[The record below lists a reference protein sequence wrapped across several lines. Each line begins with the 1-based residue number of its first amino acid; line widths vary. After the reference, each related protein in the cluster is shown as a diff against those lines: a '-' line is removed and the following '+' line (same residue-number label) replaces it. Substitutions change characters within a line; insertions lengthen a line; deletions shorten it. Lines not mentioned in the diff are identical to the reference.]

1 MIDSA
6 RHYLPIPVIKRIIDS
21 MAWIKLNVLH
31 WHLVDDE
38 SFPIQVPSMP
48 EMWKGAFSSQERY
61 THWDIEEVVSYA
73 KERGV
78 HVVPEFDMPGHAN
91 SWCKGSGSDVCH

>member
-6 RHYLPIPVIKRIIDS
+6 RHYLPIPAIKRIIDS

-38 SFPIQVPSMP
+38 SFPIPCLL
-48 EMWKGAFSSQERY
+48 Y
-61 THWDIEEVVSYA
+61 T
-73 KERGV
+73 
-78 HVVPEFDMPGHAN
+78 
-91 SWCKGSGSDVCH
+91 SDAADD

>member
-6 RHYLPIPVIKRIIDS
+6 RHYLPVRAIKRIIDS

-38 SFPIQVPSMP
+38 SFPIQVPSVP
-48 EMWKGAFSSQERY
+48 ELWKGSFTVEERY
-61 THWDIEEVVSYA
+61 SHWDIEEVVAYA
-73 KERGV
+73 KERGIL
-78 HVVPEFDMPGHAN
+78 VVPEFDIPGHGR
-91 SWCKGSGSDVCH
+91 SWCVGSRAFFWT